1 MANGNKQD
9 GLLREM
15 PRRRVAARRESDVT
29 VLWRE
34 SDGIQCVIAPYDETR
49 YQLRLLRQ
57 DGTVKADLF
66 SDYAQALATSLD
78 WRNELRNNDDSE
90 SDLPD

>member
-1 MANGNKQD
+1 M
-9 GLLREM
+9 
-15 PRRRVAARRESDVT
+15 T
-29 VLWRE
+29 VLWRA
-34 SDGIQCVIAPYDETR
+34 SDGMQCVIARYDETR

-78 WRNELRNNDDSE
+78 WRNEFRNNDGNE
-90 SDLPD
+90 SGLPN